1 MRPAWGANLSPFLSS
16 HPSHN
21 TPVVG
26 LRPNGGRNNLL
37 PVLTQISYII
47 TLGVRPVSPQC
58 VANAPRKD
66 GRASIASM
74 GFALSSYPVAVERG
88 GMDRRDAAARTL
100 VTLRLRPS
108 FCSPQL
114 QERQAWCKN

>member
-1 MRPAWGANLSPFLSS
+1 MATVKLLLKESIKNVGKVGDIVDVSP
-16 HPSHN
+16 
-21 TPVVG
+21 G
-26 LRPNGGRNNLL
+26 YARNFLL
-37 PVLTQISYII
+37 PQDLAVEPT
-47 TLGVRPVSPQC
+47 
-58 VANAPRKD
+58 RKD

-108 FCSPQL
+108 FCSPRL

>member
-1 MRPAWGANLSPFLSS
+1 MSHCRPLQLPPLLCSFRSAIVVEPHRQSKEDLLDRFQRAAFGCFL
-16 HPSHN
+16 PEVN
-21 TPVVG
+21 PENDLAVEPT
-26 LRPNGGRNNLL
+26 
-37 PVLTQISYII
+37 
-47 TLGVRPVSPQC
+47 
-58 VANAPRKD
+58 RKD

-100 VTLRLRPS
+100 VTLRLRPT